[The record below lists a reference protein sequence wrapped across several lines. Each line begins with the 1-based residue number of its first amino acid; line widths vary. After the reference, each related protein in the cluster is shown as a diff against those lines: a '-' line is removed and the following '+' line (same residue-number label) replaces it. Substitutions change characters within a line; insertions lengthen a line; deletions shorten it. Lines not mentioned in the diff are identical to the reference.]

1 MHILAKN
8 SSGGLMH
15 ILRRIYNS
23 LRSRGVNCLE
33 QDSLGNSA
41 LHYAVESNCYDLCE
55 ILISEGISINAVN
68 NEGQTALSLVMRGE
82 NGASKILRPLNPI
95 GNDFKTLFTLL
106 AKNGADM
113 NICYPEDS
121 YPNEKNYKCSIIINI
136 VRRNSL
142 EMDQLR
148 ANILCL
154 FEYGANLKTVDSH
167 GRDVLMHSIM

>member
-1 MHILAKN
+1 M
-8 SSGGLMH
+8 
-15 ILRRIYNS
+15 
-23 LRSRGVNCLE
+23 RG
-33 QDSLGNSA
+33 
-41 LHYAVESNCYDLCE
+41 SNAANE
-55 ILISEGISINAVN
+55 IL
-68 NEGQTALSLVMRGE
+68 
-82 NGASKILRPLNPI
+82 KPI
-95 GNDFKTLFTLL
+95 FTLL

-148 ANILCL
+148 ANLLCL